1 MPLQRGGFPQWK
13 STLEDICTEIIFMK
27 YKEEIQVIHFNSFL
41 KQRDKIH
48 TAITI
53 AYNATEGDEL
63 IDRKRIFKISYKP
76 F

>member
-1 MPLQRGGFPQWK
+1 MGFWLTWNRYNAATK
-13 STLEDICTEIIFMK
+13 RHYRDFIE
-27 YKEEIQVIHFNSFL
+27 VIHFNSFL

-53 AYNATEGDEL
+53 AYNATEGGEL

>member
-1 MPLQRGGFPQWK
+1 
-13 STLEDICTEIIFMK
+13 MK

-41 KQRDKIH
+41 KRRDKIH
-48 TAITI
+48 TAIYI
-53 AYNATEGDEL
+53 ANEGDEL